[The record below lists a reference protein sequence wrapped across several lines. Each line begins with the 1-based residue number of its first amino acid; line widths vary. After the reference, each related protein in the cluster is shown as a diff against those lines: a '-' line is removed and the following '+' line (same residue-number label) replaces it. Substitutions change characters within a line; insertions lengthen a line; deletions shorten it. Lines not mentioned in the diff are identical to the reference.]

1 MTEMQITSIMLKWY
15 NHTEHTV
22 EDKSCARTKF
32 CRKTRKLIYE
42 EFDGYR
48 NVIKR
53 VELSVSRN
61 ETNGFF
67 EFLTSHER
75 LITQQ
80 KDYIVEVCDGS
91 AWEMNLRHSNN
102 SIVKLQGTDLYPPC
116 GKHIEIQIQSF
127 LQTAGIAE
135 PRLFGCTKTYSDF
148 RDIKRR
154 M

>member
-1 MTEMQITSIMLKWY
+1 MTEIQITSIMLEWY
-15 NHTEHTV
+15 NYTEHDV
-22 EDKSCARTKF
+22 EDKSYARTKF

-53 VELSVSRN
+53 VELSVPRN
-61 ETNGFF
+61 EVNGFF

-80 KDYIVEVCDGS
+80 KNYTVEVCDGS

-102 SIVKLQGTDLYPPC
+102 SIVKLQGTVLYPPY
-116 GKHIEIQIQSF
+116 GKYIETQMQSF

-135 PRLFGCTKTYSDF
+135 PCLFGCAQTYSDF
-148 RDIKRR
+148 RDVRR
-154 M
+154 